1 MKKGIK
7 LLYKKLVSYF
17 FFLIYSRPTLDLN
30 FQDKKNYV
38 EKIFSYKKEKYNVFK
53 IINGRLYNA
62 TNNAAYLSKNFLLK
76 SLSFQY
82 KNSKNSNIKKNIT
95 LVIGTP
101 SFLKKIKGRVFSLL
115 SGGGAKSNY
124 GHWLFDVLPRIY
136 LLNKFFSI
144 KKIDKFL
151 VPSIKYDYQL
161 KTLNILGIKKK
172 KIIESNNF
180 RHLQA
185 CELYATSHPN
195 HHNFGNISGW
205 SVKFLRENFLKK
217 KNNKKIYNFEKVYLD
232 RGEFCLYEN
241 SNNISKFKDHRIIIN
256 EKEIKSF
263 LITKGFKIL
272 KPYEFSFLDQVNIF
286 SRLKFIISLFGAGL
300 TNICFCK
307 KRTKVIEIKTIKAG
321 NEWLNLSKLVGLD
334 HYQIPLK
341 PIIKSGIPQNGLLFC
356 NLSKIKKAINVLEN
370 KEVDL

>member
-1 MKKGIK
+1 MKKRIK

-17 FFLIYSRPTLDLN
+17 FFFIYSRPILNLN
-30 FQDKKNYV
+30 FEDKKNYI
-38 EKIFSYKKEKYNVFK
+38 EKVFSYKKEKYNIFK

-62 TNNAAYLSKNFLLK
+62 TNHVAYLSKNFLLK
-76 SLSFQY
+76 SPSFQY
-82 KNSKNSNIKKNIT
+82 KDSKNSNIKNNIT
-95 LVIGTP
+95 LIIGTP
-101 SFLKKIKGRVFSLL
+101 SFLKKLKGKVFSLL

-124 GHWLFDVLPRIY
+124 GHWLFDVLPRIF

-161 KTLNILGIKKK
+161 ITLNLLGIKKK
-172 KIIESNNF
+172 KLIESNNF

-185 CELYATSHPN
+185 SELYSTSHPN
-195 HHNFGNISGW
+195 NHNFENISAW
-205 SVKFLRENFLKK
+205 TVKFLRENFLKK
-217 KNNKKIYNFEKVYLD
+217 KSSKIYNFEKVYLD
-232 RGEFCLYEN
+232 RGEFNLFEK
-241 SNNISKFKDHRIIIN
+241 SNNNSKFKDHRIIIN

-263 LITKGFKIL
+263 LIEKGFKIL
-272 KPYEFSFLDQVNIF
+272 KPYEFNFLDQVNIF

-307 KRTKVIEIKTIKAG
+307 ERTKVIEIKTIKAG
-321 NEWLNLSKLVGLD
+321 DEWLNLSKLVGLD
-334 HYQIPLK
+334 HYQISLK

-356 NLSKIKKAINVLEN
+356 NLNKIKKAINVLEMRRN
-370 KEVDL
+370 